1 MKGITRS
8 TIIDVAR
15 DLGIPFREAD
25 MTRYDI
31 WVADECFLTGSGA
44 EVIPAV
50 KLDGREVGDGRP
62 GPITQRVLAEFRR
75 RVLIEGTRI

>member
-1 MKGITRS
+1 
-8 TIIDVAR
+8 
-15 DLGIPFREAD
+15 

-50 KLDGREVGDGRP
+50 KLDGRVIGTGKP
-62 GPITQRVLAEFRR
+62 GPITQRVLAAFRQ
-75 RVLIEGTRI
+75 RVLVDGTRI